1 MLCDHIHRFSVCVV
15 PFLFTHSR
23 PKETTRYCPRYT
35 GDENARE
42 WSAVSHLYR
51 FLTWS
56 NYFDFLSAIL
66 DLTCWLKKVRGNF
79 PGQISALTHTIQP
92 EYVSNIIL
100 IMVMFSFPC
109 FRTNHNVRRLVEKF
123 ACTVDAANGASDGK
137 PSDTRGTWF
146 DRMEILL
153 EQWNHC
159 WET

>member
-1 MLCDHIHRFSVCVV
+1 MWY
-15 PFLFTHSR
+15 PFHSLIPVNKR
-23 PKETTRYCPRYT
+23 NDTLLSRYYPSYT

-42 WSAVSHLYR
+42 WSAVSHFYR
-51 FLTWS
+51 HLTWS
-56 NYFDFLSAIL
+56 NYFDFQSAIL
-66 DLTCWLKKVRGNF
+66 DLTCWLKKVRDDF
-79 PGQISALTHTIQP
+79 LGQISALTHTIQP
-92 EYVSNIIL
+92 DYVSNIIL

-123 ACTVDAANGASDGK
+123 ACTVDAANGPSDGK
-137 PSDTRGTWF
+137 PSDTRGAWF

>member
-1 MLCDHIHRFSVCVV
+1 MWC
-15 PFLFTHSR
+15 PFHS
-23 PKETTRYCPRYT
+23 KETTRYCPRYT

-42 WSAVSHLYR
+42 WSAVSYLYR
-51 FLTWS
+51 HLTVHLTWS

-66 DLTCWLKKVRGNF
+66 DLTCWLKKVRDNF
-79 PGQISALTHTIQP
+79 LGQISPLTHTIQP

-153 EQWNHC
+153 EQRNHC